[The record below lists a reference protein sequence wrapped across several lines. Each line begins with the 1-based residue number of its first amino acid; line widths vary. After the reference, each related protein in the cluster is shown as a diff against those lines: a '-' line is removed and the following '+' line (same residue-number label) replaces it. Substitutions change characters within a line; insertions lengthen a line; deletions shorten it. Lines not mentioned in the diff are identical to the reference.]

1 MGREAMDIKVPDR
14 IRREVEAEFPEDF
27 ALQQV
32 HVARRLLALQARKAG
47 GLTRYLENR
56 RKLRAADPTTVAGPL
71 A

>member
-1 MGREAMDIKVPDR
+1 MDIKVPDR

-47 GLTRYLENR
+47 GLTR
-56 RKLRAADPTTVAGPL
+56 
-71 A
+71 